1 MPDNVIW
8 WGLAFV
14 ALIVLIVVIILLN
27 FMGLYVRAYFS
38 GARVA
43 FRDLIG
49 MRLRRINSNL
59 IVNARIQATRA
70 GLIITQEEMET
81 HYLAGG
87 DVQRVIA
94 AMIAAIKA
102 SIDLPW
108 KIATAIDLAGRDI

>member
-1 MPDNVIW
+1 MDNWI
-8 WGLAFV
+8 WGLIGFFALVLVIAFF
-14 ALIVLIVVIILLN
+14 VILN

-38 GARVA
+38 GARLG

-59 IVNARIQATRA
+59 IVNSRIQATKA
-70 GLIITQEEMET
+70 GLQITQDEMET

-94 AMIAAIKA
+94 AMIAANKA
-102 SIDLPW
+102 SIDLQW
-108 KIATAIDLAGRDI
+108 KTATAIDLA